1 MPDHRAIAPGRR
13 RSARGIVTK
22 VVVPPSTAATAREPV
37 GVDAPGGRERLRLLL
52 IGCAAAYL
60 PFTLLGYGTDID
72 VPNVLRAGR
81 NWIDDGVYELSRKPG
96 AVVHEV
102 GTAALDRVGG
112 SVLVNLASVAFALVA
127 IWSVYRL
134 VRADGSSFPG
144 WASLAMAANPWFW
157 LAATSL
163 GDFMWA
169 LGLALGGAL
178 AASRDRRLL
187 AGVLFGL
194 AIGCRMS
201 SLLVVGAWLLAE
213 RTGAA
218 DQRARWGATLRTAGV
233 GGLVGAAGF
242 IPPWLQND
250 GSLEFLDT
258 GLAFAGWGLTA
269 GRWAIKNAA
278 VIGIPAG
285 LVMIVGIPRILGAI
299 MRWNVSTV
307 VRFAV
312 VTTVLSE
319 LLFFR
324 YPLKPV
330 HLLPVVA
337 AVALMAGASPRVSRS
352 LLIALVAAQLV
363 GGIVGTT
370 LGAPDVA
377 HDAST
382 GRLDVHLTEG
392 PLLNMVRCRFDDRD
406 LGPWPDPTEGPQ
418 QAERAFDRATANFDC
433 QSETWRASP

>member
-1 MPDHRAIAPGRR
+1 MTVLDD
-13 RSARGIVTK
+13 
-22 VVVPPSTAATAREPV
+22 PPSDASPKPV
-37 GVDAPGGRERLRLLL
+37 GLDAPGTRERLWMVMV
-52 IGCAAAYL
+52 GCAAAYL

-81 NWIDDGVYELSRKPG
+81 RWLDDGVYELSRKPG
-96 AVVHEV
+96 TAIHEV
-102 GTAALDRVGG
+102 ATAALDRVGG
-112 SVLVNLASVAFALVA
+112 SVLVNLASMAFALLA

-134 VRADGSSFPG
+134 VRADGSPFPG

-169 LGLALGGAL
+169 LGLSLGGAF
-178 AASRDRRLL
+178 AASRDRRVL

-201 SLLVVGAWLLAE
+201 SGLMLLAWLVAE
-213 RTGAA
+213 RTGE
-218 DQRARWGATLRTAGV
+218 REARVPWSATVRT
-233 GGLVGAAGF
+233 GLVAAVVGAVCF
-242 IPPWLQND
+242 IPPWLQNG

-258 GLAFAGWGLTA
+258 GLSFEGWGLNA
-269 GRWAIKNAA
+269 GRWAVKNAA

-285 LVMIVGIPRILGAI
+285 IVMIVGIPRILGAFV
-299 MRWNVSTV
+299 RWRVSTV

-312 VTTVLSE
+312 LTTVLSE

-324 YPLKPV
+324 LPLKPV

-337 AVALMAGASPRVSRS
+337 AVALMAGASPRVSRT
-352 LLIALVAAQLV
+352 LLIALVGAQLV
-363 GGIVGTT
+363 GGVIGTT
-370 LGAPDVA
+370 LGSPDVPHGA
-377 HDAST
+377 TT
-382 GRLDVHLTEG
+382 GSLDVQLTDG
-392 PLLNMVRCRFDDRD
+392 PLLNMVRCRLDDRD
-406 LGPWPDPTEGPQ
+406 LGPWPDPTEGPA
-418 QAERAFDRATANFDC
+418 QAQAAFDRATTNFDC